1 MHCMLHRCIL
11 PHTQFFNIFTLFSLS
26 QTVCFNF
33 QDYTKFLDEEFD
45 VKEWVNNAFA
55 TNKEQGVTKDV
66 GTSG

>member
-1 MHCMLHRCIL
+1 MHSFS
-11 PHTQFFNIFTLFSLS
+11 HTDLYFIFTLYFV
-26 QTVCFNF
+26 TNCAFNF

-66 GTSG
+66 GTLG